1 MDFNQFAN
9 KRYKFGIVGLGL
21 IGGSLAKA
29 LREAFNSSVIV
40 AFNRREEP
48 RKMAYEEKVAD
59 IVTGQI
65 DDSFRDCDYIYLCTP
80 VEYNEDYLKKL
91 IPYIG
96 EKTIITDVGSTK
108 TSIHKEVEKL
118 GIEAHFIGGHPMA
131 GSEKTGYE
139 FSNLWLFKNA
149 YYAIT
154 PTDKT
159 DSNRLEEFKYIAKM
173 IGAKPVVL
181 DYEEHDYAVAG
192 ISHLPHLVA
201 SAMTNLVQEKDS
213 KNQMMHKLAANGFK
227 DSTRI
232 AASSPEMWEQIC
244 MTNTE
249 NIVGL
254 VDDYIAKLQELSSHL
269 KEKDGEY
276 IHKMFEKSREYRETF
291 GNRLSGNPNDL

>member
-40 AFNRREEP
+40 AFNRREDP

-118 GIEAHFIGGHPMA
+118 ASEGFSEVILTGIHVASYGADLKTHDLADIIDGVNQIDGIRRIRLSSIEPM
-131 GSEKTGYE
+131 TLNTE
-139 FSNLWLFKNA
+139 F
-149 YYAIT
+149 
-154 PTDKT
+154 TD
-159 DSNRLEEFKYIAKM
+159 RIAKS
-173 IGAKPVVL
+173 KKL
-181 DYEEHDYAVAG
+181 CHHFH
-192 ISHLPHLVA
+192 ISLHR
-201 SAMTNLVQEKDS
+201 
-213 KNQMMHKLAANGFK
+213 F
-227 DSTRI
+227 
-232 AASSPEMWEQIC
+232 
-244 MTNTE
+244 
-249 NIVGL
+249 
-254 VDDYIAKLQELSSHL
+254 LSSCS
-269 KEKDGEY
+269 
-276 IHKMFEKSREYRETF
+276 M
-291 GNRLSGNPNDL
+291 